1 MQKTLFSV
9 GVKRHSS
16 ELPPLGEPSD
26 NSSTVTDTSVDSEP
40 KEKRG
45 RTARLATVKNWK
57 CDWLDYEEKDGI
69 VWKIW
74 CKYCR
79 EFPDVAQGRHNSG
92 QKQFI
97 DCAGEH
103 IPRAPYILPPQFFN
117 PAGATAYRYING
129 TTNVKLSAAKHHENT
144 DGHEDAKKANA
155 AKYKPTETPMHK
167 SIRALH
173 EDKNV
178 KMVKLFNAAYYI
190 AKTEMAFSDYP
201 GFVKFEVM
209 QGIEHGQTYCNP
221 AECRKFIE
229 AISEVFESELKT
241 TLAAKRLVH
250 SK

>member
-92 QKQFI
+92 QKQLI
-97 DCAGEH
+97 DCA
-103 IPRAPYILPPQFFN
+103 A
-117 PAGATAYRYING
+117 YING

-144 DGHEDAKKANA
+144 DGHEDV
-155 AKYKPTETPMHK
+155 
-167 SIRALH
+167 IRLTWPNTSH
-173 EDKNV
+173 LRCLCINQSGHST
-178 KMVKLFNAAYYI
+178 KM
-190 AKTEMAFSDYP
+190 
-201 GFVKFEVM
+201 
-209 QGIEHGQTYCNP
+209 
-221 AECRKFIE
+221 
-229 AISEVFESELKT
+229 
-241 TLAAKRLVH
+241 RL
-250 SK
+250 

>member
-16 ELPPLGEPSD
+16 KSPPLGELSD

-74 CKYCR
+74 CKYCS

-97 DCAGEH
+97 DCA
-103 IPRAPYILPPQFFN
+103 A
-117 PAGATAYRYING
+117 YING

-221 AECRKFIE
+221 AACRKFIE
-229 AISEVFESELKT
+229 AISEVFESKLKT